1 MVAVAMGTA
10 VTTGIVAVGATA
22 DTTRGG
28 SLRFFIR
35 CLITCGGLIP
45 KNFLDMPDIT
55 GTATKNTTP
64 ITNKMVEMVC
74 AVFCWSHSACVPHSQ
89 PALSK
94 TQQISQAA
102 LVLHLS
108 LIVRDLHRTRT
119 RTCKEPGPQRRPGRR
134 PRQRIGSRLASRTR
148 FGRSCSVASAPDRF
162 RRQTASWLVQAR
174 CSHTTASSCSAERYR
189 TQERELEE

>member
-1 MVAVAMGTA
+1 MLA
-10 VTTGIVAVGATA
+10 
-22 DTTRGG
+22 
-28 SLRFFIR
+28 
-35 CLITCGGLIP
+35 TCGGLIP

-55 GTATKNTTP
+55 GTAMKNTTP

-89 PALSK
+89 LALSK

-148 FGRSCSVASAPDRF
+148 FGRSCSVAYLYIISAGQIQTTDR
-162 RRQTASWLVQAR
+162 LVAR
-174 CSHTTASSCSAERYR
+174 AGSLQPHDSLLVLCRKIPYSRKRIGRVKH
-189 TQERELEE
+189 